1 MNRIDSDDDEE
12 EEEDTWVAKEAS
24 EKADEESNPADSKLE
39 PPSSNGQGR
48 IKSPE
53 GHPPAPARDQLT
65 NTEPP
70 KNAGVT
76 PAATLAPN
84 GVSGQDAAGQDDDED
99 DLLGVTDLVDY
110 VCNNEDL

>member
-1 MNRIDSDDDEE
+1 MNRIDSDDDDD
-12 EEEDTWVAKEAS
+12 EDTWVAKEAA
-24 EKADEESNPADSKLE
+24 EKADEESNLADSKLE
-39 PPSSNGQGR
+39 PLSSNGQGR

-65 NTEPP
+65 NMEPP

-84 GVSGQDAAGQDDDED
+84 GVSGQDVAGQDDDED

>member
-1 MNRIDSDDDEE
+1 MNRIDSDDDEAADAWTE
-12 EEEDTWVAKEAS
+12 KEATG
-24 EKADEESNPADSKLE
+24 KGDEESDSKPE

-48 IKSPE
+48 IKGPE
-53 GHPPAPARDQLT
+53 GQPPAPARDQVT
-65 NTEPP
+65 HVEPP

-84 GVSGQDAAGQDDDED
+84 GVSGQDVAGQDDDED